1 MILFFSS
8 LLVRKSFTMTQNRN
22 ICWSE
27 ETAKKSNKNQSA
39 LLKLRCFVSDLSVR
53 KILRL
58 GVVLALSAVC
68 WLGVGCVALE
78 LLQLATH

>member
-1 MILFFSS
+1 MIGGFSS
-8 LLVRKSFTMTQNRN
+8 LLVRKGFMMTQNRN

-27 ETAKKSNKNQSA
+27 ETAKKSNKNQSV
-39 LLKLRCFVSDLSVR
+39 LWKLRCFVSDLSVR
-53 KILRL
+53 KIVRL
-58 GVVLALSAVC
+58 GIVLAMSVVC